1 MITIIAF
8 TGINVPVFASDEP
21 GTATASV
28 TASELTSDDI
38 DRIINEYVQNLI
50 NDIPALSKLGIKAED
65 LAKIASDAYDSLP
78 QSQKDMISDPEF
90 LESAASVI
98 TQFKSISV
106 TDLINALPESVT
118 ADNSSTIEKIRKAY
132 DSMSG
137 DQKKLIDNSLIDR
150 LIEAEKKVSGK
161 IDAVKDVNSKI
172 TKLPSVIKLDNEAAV
187 KDARKAYDALS
198 PAQKKLIKSANL
210 TKLEKAETSISQ
222 WKEYKSAA
230 DAAAKAATKI
240 ISAKAKKGGKAV
252 ISWKQNSDADGYDIR
267 WSTDKKFKKAVK
279 KAKTNSSAAVK
290 KTIKIKSGKKN
301 YVRVRTFK
309 RIANAATGETKT
321 TYGKWSKIKTV
332 KAK

>member
-1 MITIIAF
+1 
-8 TGINVPVFASDEP
+8 
-21 GTATASV
+21 
-28 TASELTSDDI
+28 
-38 DRIINEYVQNLI
+38 
-50 NDIPALSKLGIKAED
+50 
-65 LAKIASDAYDSLP
+65 
-78 QSQKDMISDPEF
+78 
-90 LESAASVI
+90 
-98 TQFKSISV
+98 
-106 TDLINALPESVT
+106 
-118 ADNSSTIEKIRKAY
+118 
-132 DSMSG
+132 MSG